1 MNKSKVPVFMHENF
15 WRGWHR
21 WAAWVIGIS
30 VLFLLGVLRTTTDA
44 DFTFTSLAILP
55 VLAIAWMG
63 GKNNGLFIAA
73 LATAMWSVA
82 DIVSER
88 QFSAQ
93 WIPWANA
100 ATRLMTYSLVVL
112 LTSQIRLQFNREHI
126 HATRDSLTGVLNRRS
141 FFEAGAAEIEH
152 PKRDTHSLAV
162 IFLDLDDFKQLN
174 DSKGHEAGD
183 AALRATA
190 KALLGAVPACNCVAR
205 LGGDEF
211 AVIIPQIEYEAAVEA
226 GRQIYIA
233 VNSSL
238 AVFPPVTGS
247 IGIAWF
253 EKIDRLFPAMV
264 KAADDLMY
272 EVKASGKNN
281 MRSQR
286 YAANSAGG
294 VAQ

>member
-1 MNKSKVPVFMHENF
+1 MLETF

-21 WAAWVIGIS
+21 WTAWIIGIG
-30 VLFLLGVLRTTTDA
+30 VLFLLGVLRTATDA

-55 VLAIAWMG
+55 VLAIAWIG

-82 DIVSER
+82 DIVSAR

-112 LTSQIRLQFNREHI
+112 LTSQIRLQFKREHI
-126 HATRDSLTGVLNRRS
+126 HATRDSLTGVLNRRA
-141 FFEAGAAEIEH
+141 FFEAGAAEVEH
-152 PKRDTHSLAV
+152 PKHDTHSLAV

-174 DSKGHEAGD
+174 DSKGHDAGD

-190 KALLGAVPACNCVAR
+190 KAMLGAVPSCNCVAR

-211 AVIIPQIEYEAAVEA
+211 AVILPEIEYEAAVEA
-226 GRQIYIA
+226 GRQIYTA
-233 VNSSL
+233 VNTSL
-238 AVFPPVTGS
+238 ADFPPVTGS

-253 EKIDRLFPAMV
+253 EKIDRVFPAMV
-264 KAADDLMY
+264 KAADELMY
-272 EVKASGKNN
+272 EVKESGKNN

-286 YAANSAGG
+286 YAAISASG
-294 VAQ
+294 VAK

>member
-1 MNKSKVPVFMHENF
+1 MNKSKASVFLLETL
-15 WRGWHR
+15 WKGWHR
-21 WAAWVIGIS
+21 WAVWIIGIG
-30 VLFLLGVLRTTTDA
+30 VLFLLGVLRTVTDA

-55 VLAIAWMG
+55 VLAIAWIG

-73 LATAMWSVA
+73 LATAMWTVA

-100 ATRLMTYSLVVL
+100 LTRLMTYSLVAL
-112 LTSQIRLQFNREHI
+112 LTSQIRLQLKREHI
-126 HATRDSLTGVLNRRS
+126 HATRDSLTGVFNRRA
-141 FFEAGAAEIEH
+141 FFEAGAAEVEH
-152 PKRDTHSLAV
+152 PKHDTHSLAV

-174 DSKGHEAGD
+174 DSKGHDAGD
-183 AALRATA
+183 EALRVTA
-190 KALLGAVPACNCVAR
+190 KAMLGTVPPCDCLAR

-211 AVIIPQIEYEAAVEA
+211 AVIIPEIEYEAAVET
-226 GRQIYIA
+226 GRKIQIA

-238 AVFPPVTGS
+238 AAFPPVTGS

-264 KAADDLMY
+264 KAADELMY
-272 EVKASGKNN
+272 EVKESGKNN
-281 MRSQR
+281 MRSRR
-286 YAANSAGG
+286 YAAISASG
-294 VAQ
+294 VEK